1 MFQEKVDDLMDPAV
15 RIWLI
20 TGVCLLLTAL
30 TGFFTACESAAVEIT
45 EVRLRKLLS
54 ENNKKARV
62 LTSLLERPGRF
73 VSANVISRSFM
84 LSCIAALS
92 THLYYP
98 LIRKALAKLFYIDST
113 GSVGYYGTG
122 LAAFAL
128 AVLAVVFFVTVF
140 AVTIPKRL
148 CSSGKIGEKFILAA
162 SGAFSVWIAL
172 FMPLVWLVELV
183 SKGILRIFGVKSTAD
198 PDAVT
203 EEEILMM
210 VDAVNETGGIEESQA
225 EMISNIFEFDDTEIK
240 DVMTHRTDII
250 GVEEN
255 DDIKQAI
262 RLAIDEGKS
271 RLPVYT
277 ENMDNICGVVYVKDL
292 LRLVLENDGAFHS
305 AKEFMREIMFVP
317 ESNKCGELFEEFTK
331 SKNQIAVVVDEY
343 GGTAGIITMEDLLE
357 TIVGNIQDEYD
368 DEEEEIQKH
377 SEDIFDFL
385 GTADFADAMEALG
398 KQVPQDTEFDTIAG
412 FVVDLLGHIPTQE
425 ENAGVRWEDI
435 EFRVLEVKD
444 NMIER
449 VRAVKKDKA
458 EAQ

>member
-1 MFQEKVDDLMDPAV
+1 MDPAL
-15 RIWLI
+15 RTWLI
-20 TGVCLLLTAL
+20 LGVCFVLAVLI
-30 TGFFTACESAAVEIT
+30 GFFTACENAAVEIT

-54 ENNKKARV
+54 ENNKKARA
-62 LTSLLERPGRF
+62 LTSLLESPGRF

-84 LSCIAALS
+84 LASVCALS
-92 THLYYP
+92 FHLFYP
-98 LIRKALAKLFYIDST
+98 LLKSSLARLFYIDST
-113 GSVGYYGTG
+113 SGAGYYGIC
-122 LAAFAL
+122 AAGF
-128 AVLAVVFFVTVF
+128 VLTVLGTVLVITVF
-140 AVTIPKRL
+140 AITIPKRL
-148 CSSGKIGEKFILAA
+148 CTSGKIGEGFILAV
-162 SGAFSVWIAL
+162 SGIYSVWIAL

-183 SKGILRIFGVKSTAD
+183 SKVLLRLFGVKSAAD

-225 EMISNIFEFDDTEIK
+225 EMISNIFEFDDIE
-240 DVMTHRTDII
+240 VGEAMTHRTEIV

-277 ENMDNICGVVYVKDL
+277 VNMDNICGVVYVKDL
-292 LRLVLENDGAFHS
+292 LRLALENDGAFHS

-317 ESNKCGELFEEFTK
+317 ESNKCGELFEEFTRT
-331 SKNQIAVVVDEY
+331 KNQIAVVVDEY

-368 DEEEEIQKH
+368 DEEEEIRKH

-385 GTADFADAMEALG
+385 GTADFADAMQALG
-398 KQVPQDTEFDTIAG
+398 KHAAQDSEFDTIGG

-425 ENAGVRWEDI
+425 ENASVRWEDI
-435 EFRVLEVKD
+435 EFRVLEVD
-444 NMIER
+444 ENRIEKL
-449 VRAVKKDKA
+449 RAVKKRDKA
-458 EAQ
+458 RE

>member
-1 MFQEKVDDLMDPAV
+1 MDPAV

-20 TGVCLLLTAL
+20 TGVCLLLTVL
-30 TGFFTACESAAVEIT
+30 TGLFTACESAAVEMT
-45 EVRLRKLLS
+45 EARLRRLLG

-62 LTSLLERPGRF
+62 LTSLLESPGRF
-73 VSANVISRSFM
+73 VSAGVISRAFM
-84 LSCIAALS
+84 LSCISALS

-98 LIRKALAKLFYIDST
+98 MIKSGLAKLFYIDKT
-113 GSVGYYGTG
+113 DKAGYFGIG
-122 LAAFAL
+122 AAAFAL
-128 AVLAVVFFVTVF
+128 AVSAVVIFVGVF
-140 AVTIPKRL
+140 AVTVPKRL
-148 CSSGKIGEKFILAA
+148 CTSGRIGERFILAL

-172 FMPLVWLVELV
+172 FMPLVWLVELI
-183 SKGILRIFGVKSTAD
+183 SKGILRLFGVKNSSAD
-198 PDAVT
+198 ETVT
-203 EEEILMM
+203 EEEILLM

-240 DVMTHRTDII
+240 DAMTHRTDIV

-262 RLAIDEGKS
+262 RLAIEEGKS
-271 RLPVYT
+271 RLPVYS

-292 LRLVLENDGAFHS
+292 LRLALENDGAFHS

-331 SKNQIAVVVDEY
+331 TKNQIAVVVDEY

-385 GTADFADAMEALG
+385 GTADFADALEALG
-398 KQVPQDTEFDTIAG
+398 KDVPQDTDFDTIAG
-412 FVVDLLGHIPTQE
+412 FVVDLLGHIPVQE
-425 ENAGVRWEDI
+425 ENASVRWEDI

-449 VRAVKKDKA
+449 VRAIKRRDKA
-458 EAQ
+458 EK

>member
-1 MFQEKVDDLMDPAV
+1 M
-15 RIWLI
+15 
-20 TGVCLLLTAL
+20 
-30 TGFFTACESAAVEIT
+30 
-45 EVRLRKLLS
+45 
-54 ENNKKARV
+54 
-62 LTSLLERPGRF
+62 
-73 VSANVISRSFM
+73 
-84 LSCIAALS
+84 
-92 THLYYP
+92 H
-98 LIRKALAKLFYIDST
+98 
-113 GSVGYYGTG
+113 
-122 LAAFAL
+122 
-128 AVLAVVFFVTVF
+128 
-140 AVTIPKRL
+140 
-148 CSSGKIGEKFILAA
+148 IGKFILAL

-172 FMPLVWLVELV
+172 FMPLVWLVELI
-183 SKGILRIFGVKSTAD
+183 SKGILRLFGVKNSSAD
-198 PDAVT
+198 ETVT
-203 EEEILMM
+203 EEEILLM

-240 DVMTHRTDII
+240 DAMTHRTDIV

-262 RLAIDEGKS
+262 RLAIEEGKS
-271 RLPVYT
+271 RLPVYS

-292 LRLVLENDGAFHS
+292 LRLALENDGAFHS

-331 SKNQIAVVVDEY
+331 TKNQIAVVVDEY

-385 GTADFADAMEALG
+385 GTADFADALEALG
-398 KQVPQDTEFDTIAG
+398 KDVPQDTDFDTIAG
-412 FVVDLLGHIPTQE
+412 FVVDLLGHIPAQE
-425 ENAGVRWEDI
+425 ENASVRWEDI

-449 VRAVKKDKA
+449 VRAVKRRDKA
-458 EAQ
+458 EK

>member
-1 MFQEKVDDLMDPAV
+1 MDPAL
-15 RIWLI
+15 RTWLI
-20 TGVCLLLTAL
+20 IGVCIAL
-30 TGFFTACESAAVEIT
+30 SVLIGFFTACENAAVEMT
-45 EVRLRKLLS
+45 EVRLRKLLA

-62 LTSLLERPGRF
+62 LTSLLDSPGRF
-73 VSANVISRSFM
+73 VSANTISRSFM
-84 LSCIAALS
+84 LASVCALS
-92 THLYYP
+92 SHLCYP
-98 LIRKALAKLFYIDST
+98 LIRKGLAKLFYIDSAT
-113 GSVGYYGTG
+113 GAGYYGITA
-122 LAAFAL
+122 LSFVL
-128 AVLAVVFFVTVF
+128 AVLGTVIIVTTF

-148 CSSGKIGEKFILAA
+148 CTCGKIGERFILSV
-162 SGAFSVWIAL
+162 SGAYSLWIAL
-172 FMPLVWLVELV
+172 FMPLVWLVEGI
-183 SKGILRIFGVKSTAD
+183 SKGFLRLFGVKNSAD

-225 EMISNIFEFDDTEIK
+225 EMISNIFEFDDIE
-240 DVMTHRTDII
+240 VGEAMTHRTEII
-250 GVEEN
+250 GIEEN

-292 LRLVLENDGAFHS
+292 LRLALENDGAFHS

-331 SKNQIAVVVDEY
+331 TKNQIAVVVDEY

-368 DEEEEIQKH
+368 DEEEEILKH

-398 KQVPQDTEFDTIAG
+398 KDVPEDTEFDTIGG
-412 FVVDLLGHIPTQE
+412 FVVDLLGHFPTQS
-425 ENAGVRWEDI
+425 ENASVRWEDI
-435 EFRVLEVKD
+435 EFTVLEVD
-444 NMIER
+444 ENRIEKL
-449 VRAVKKDKA
+449 RAVKKEKA
-458 EAQ
+458 QS